1 MCQDNAHMKYKLSLF
16 VYFRTL
22 QIMTACQV
30 KQQQFTPPCLNFNL
44 LIGLLFIF
52 PFMYYII
59 KSGVCLS
66 VTTKCTYVTD

>member
-30 KQQQFTPPCLNFNL
+30 KQQHLSAAVYSALFKFQFTNWLAF
-44 LIGLLFIF
+44 
-52 PFMYYII
+52 YIPI
-59 KSGVCLS
+59 
-66 VTTKCTYVTD
+66 YVLTPIL